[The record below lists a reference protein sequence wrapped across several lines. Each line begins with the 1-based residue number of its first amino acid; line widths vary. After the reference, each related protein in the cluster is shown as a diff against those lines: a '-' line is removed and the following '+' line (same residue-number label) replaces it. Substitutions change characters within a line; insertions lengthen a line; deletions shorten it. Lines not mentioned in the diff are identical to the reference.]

1 MLTNKYK
8 AFLFD
13 LNGTLINDMHYHVT
27 AWHTIVNEM
36 GAGISVERMR
46 TECYGKN
53 QEVLERIFPSRFL
66 EAEKMSMGQRK
77 EAQYRKDFEPMLE
90 LLPGLNQF
98 VAAAQAKGIKMA
110 IGSAAI
116 TPNIDFVLDGTDI
129 RKYFT
134 SIVSADDVEQS
145 KPHPETFLKCA
156 AQLNVLPAQCLVFE
170 DTPKGV
176 ECAANAGMDCIV
188 ITTMHQPQEFESYNN
203 IIGFIDDYN
212 HQLLTHLS

>member
-13 LNGTLINDMHYHVT
+13 LNGTLINDMHYHVA

-36 GAGISVERMR
+36 GAGITIEQMKA
-46 TECYGKN
+46 ECYGKN
-53 QEVLERIFPSRFL
+53 QEVLERIFPTRFM
-66 EAEKMSMGQRK
+66 EDEKMRMGQRK
-77 EAQYRKDFEPMLE
+77 EAQYRKDFEPMLK
-90 LLPGLNQF
+90 LLPGLTQF
-98 VAAAQAKGIKMA
+98 LSASDAGGIKMA

-116 TPNIDFVLDGTDI
+116 VPNIDFVLDGTNV

-134 SIVSADDVEQS
+134 AIVSADDVVQS

-156 AQLNVLPAQCLVFE
+156 AQLNVLPAGCLVFE

-176 ECAANAGMDCIV
+176 ECAANAGMDCVV
-188 ITTMHQPQEFESYNN
+188 ITTMHQPQEFERYKNV
-203 IIGFIDDYN
+203 IGFVNDYN
-212 HQLLTHLS
+212 HQLLTSLL